1 MSLSEKDKKDKKE
14 RGIED
19 KKDKRNE
26 KVVGVGKGRESTF
39 GAQVKRRDLG
49 CTGNRGKKSKRKI
62 IFKS

>member
-14 RGIED
+14 RGIEA
-19 KKDKRNE
+19 KDKRNE

-49 CTGNRGKKSKRKI
+49 CTGNRGKKARER
-62 IFKS
+62 